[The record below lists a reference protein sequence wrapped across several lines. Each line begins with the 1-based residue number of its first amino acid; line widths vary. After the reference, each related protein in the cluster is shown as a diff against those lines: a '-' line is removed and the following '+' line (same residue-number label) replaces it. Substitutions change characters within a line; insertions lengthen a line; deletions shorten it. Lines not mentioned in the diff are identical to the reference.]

1 MQITV
6 NKGCW
11 RRWADVIR
19 HLAREYGFPAKTRSE
34 LELFLSMYRGKGST
48 YRTSTTHWRFIIDV
62 TRDDKAIVNIIAI
75 TIIARH
81 KQDENNNGA
90 VITRACDVHPDPEGG
105 EYVGAPHLRWITVK
119 SGGETYRHCCDK
131 ECSGPEQLVA
141 KTRANWETTR
151 LRVIQKAYEQEV
163 LASYASFQILQM
175 EKQELTE
182 TLEGKDSDGSLSDLQ
197 MKVQQLETDLIAN
210 KQAAKKSKDSAKKR
224 KMELAESAK
233 QVESLRQA
241 LEAVEA
247 ENKTLVTVK
256 NELALAV
263 DANRRTKEALQSDIT
278 NLQHANATLKEQ
290 NDELVRTKETLQSE
304 MKDLHESNATLK
316 EQNAEMGR
324 TALNLQTK
332 VTRLSSEKRQ
342 VGEEVTKLEREMRTR
357 EESLAVARKALTQAK
372 EELKDTKKVLQSV
385 SDEAAASRAHSFAQ
399 LRTQTANLEE
409 STAEPSDNKPTMKW
423 TPSHEYIRVKIIL
436 VKAQK
441 DLAER
446 IDAHTTDIRQ
456 FKEELKQKDEFIG
469 RIQDEMADLQRTQG
483 SMCSHRQPEIKHEP
497 QDVDLM
503 NLDTE
508 AMKFELEAEK
518 TKASIQMAETAAE
531 KAEVKALA
539 KKCADRMKAAEAK
552 EAYTANMEKQLEEM
566 RGAMEGMLGR
576 VSVYQGKKRRRTEG
590 PDFQL

>member
-182 TLEGKDSDGSLSDLQ
+182 TLEGKDLDGSLSDLQ
-197 MKVQQLETDLIAN
+197 MKIQQLETDLIAN
-210 KQAAKKSKDSAKKR
+210 KQVAKKYKDSAKKR

-247 ENKTLVTVK
+247 ENKTLATVK

-263 DANRRTKEALQSDIT
+263 DANRRTKEALQSD
-278 NLQHANATLKEQ
+278 
-290 NDELVRTKETLQSE
+290 

-332 VTRLSSEKRQ
+332 VTRLSSEKQQ

-385 SDEAAASRAHSFAQ
+385 SDEAAAAASRTRSFAQ

-409 STAEPSDNKPTMKW
+409 STAEPSGNKPTMKW
-423 TPSHEYIRVKIIL
+423 TPSHEYIRVKFIL
-436 VKAQK
+436 EKTQK

-446 IDAHTTDIRQ
+446 IGAHTTEIRQ
-456 FKEELKQKDEFIG
+456 FKEELKQKNEFIG
-469 RIQDEMADLQRTQG
+469 HIQDEMADLQRTQG
-483 SMCSHRQPEIKHEP
+483 SMSSHRQPEIKHEP
-497 QDVDLM
+497 QDVDPM

-508 AMKFELEAEK
+508 AMKFELETEK

>member
-62 TRDDKAIVNIIAI
+62 TRDDKAIINIIAI

-163 LASYASFQILQM
+163 LASYASFQILQV
-175 EKQELTE
+175 EKQGLTE
-182 TLEGKDSDGSLSDLQ
+182 TLEGKDSDGSFSDLQ
-197 MKVQQLETDLIAN
+197 MKVRQLETDLIAK
-210 KQAAKKSKDSAKKR
+210 KQAAKKSKDSAKQR
-224 KMELAESAK
+224 KMELAESAE

-263 DANRRTKEALQSDIT
+263 DANRRTKEALQSD
-278 NLQHANATLKEQ
+278 
-290 NDELVRTKETLQSE
+290 

-332 VTRLSSEKRQ
+332 VTRLSSEKQQ
-342 VGEEVTKLEREMRTR
+342 VGKEVTKLKREMRTR
-357 EESLAVARKALTQAK
+357 GQSLAVARKALTQAK

-385 SDEAAASRAHSFAQ
+385 SDKAAASRAHSFAQ

-409 STAEPSDNKPTMKW
+409 STAELSDNKPTMKW
-423 TPSHEYIRVKIIL
+423 RPSHIYIRINMIL
-436 VKAQK
+436 DKTQK

-446 IDAHTTDIRQ
+446 IDAHTTEIRQ

-483 SMCSHRQPEIKHEP
+483 SMSSHRQPEIKHEP

-508 AMKFELEAEK
+508 AMKLELEPRRPRRE
-518 TKASIQMAETAAE
+518 SRWQRRPPE
-531 KAEVKALA
+531 
-539 KKCADRMKAAEAK
+539 RP
-552 EAYTANMEKQLEEM
+552 
-566 RGAMEGMLGR
+566 RWR
-576 VSVYQGKKRRRTEG
+576 RWRRTAPIE
-590 PDFQL
+590 

>member
-19 HLAREYGFPAKTRSE
+19 HLAGEFGFPAKTRSE

-48 YRTSTTHWRFIIDV
+48 YRTSATHWRFIIDV

-90 VITRACDVHPDPEGG
+90 VITRACDVHPDPDGG

-233 QVESLRQA
+233 QVESLRLA

-263 DANRRTKEALQSDIT
+263 DANRRTKEALQSD
-278 NLQHANATLKEQ
+278 
-290 NDELVRTKETLQSE
+290 

-324 TALNLQTK
+324 TALNLQTE
-332 VTRLSSEKRQ
+332 VTRLSSEKQQ

-409 STAEPSDNKPTMKW
+409 STAEPSDNKSTMKW
-423 TPSHEYIRVKIIL
+423 TPSHDYIRINMIL
-436 VKAQK
+436 DKTQK

-446 IDAHTTDIRQ
+446 IDAHTTEIRQ

-469 RIQDEMADLQRTQG
+469 HIQDEMADLQRTQG
-483 SMCSHRQPEIKHEP
+483 SMSSHRQPEIKHDP

-508 AMKFELEAEK
+508 AMKFELETEK

>member
-11 RRWADVIR
+11 RRWTDVIR
-19 HLAREYGFPAKTRSE
+19 HLAGEYGFPAKTRSE
-34 LELFLSMYRGKGST
+34 LELFLSMYSGKGST
-48 YRTSTTHWRFIIDV
+48 YRTYTTHWRFIIDV

-81 KQDENNNGA
+81 NQDENHNGA
-90 VITRACDVHPDPEGG
+90 IITRVCDVHPEGE

-119 SGGETYRHCCDK
+119 SGGQTYRHCCDK

-182 TLEGKDSDGSLSDLQ
+182 TLEGKDSDGSLFDLQ
-197 MKVQQLETDLIAN
+197 M
-210 KQAAKKSKDSAKKR
+210 KDSAKKR

-241 LEAVEA
+241 WEAVEA

-290 NDELVRTKETLQSE
+290 NDELVRTKETLQSD

-324 TALNLQTK
+324 TALNFQTK
-332 VTRLSSEKRQ
+332 VTRLSSEKQ
-342 VGEEVTKLEREMRTR
+342 QDCEEVTKLEKEMRTR

-399 LRTQTANLEE
+399 LRIQTANLEE

-436 VKAQK
+436 DKTQK

-446 IDAHTTDIRQ
+446 IDAHTTEIRQ
-456 FKEELKQKDEFIG
+456 FKEELKQKDESIG

-483 SMCSHRQPEIKHEP
+483 SMSSHCQPKIKCEP

-503 NLDTE
+503 SLDME
-508 AMKFELEAEK
+508 AMKFELETEK
-518 TKASIQMAETAAE
+518 AKASTQKAETATE
-531 KAEVKALA
+531 KAEVDALA

-552 EAYTANMEKQLEEM
+552 EAYTVSLEKQLEEL
-566 RGAMEGMLGR
+566 RGTMEGVLGR